1 MLAPTSGQENKLLR
15 YFTSSIPSNSES
27 ALAKHR
33 DRTSLLGWSW
43 SGTMMG
49 MHPARHAASMPA
61 GESSMAR
68 QFSGATP
75 MAVI

>member
-1 MLAPTSGQENKLLR
+1 MSLR
-15 YFTSSIPSNSES
+15 YFTSSITSHSES

-33 DRTSLLGWSW
+33 DRTSSLGRTW
-43 SGTMMG
+43 SGTMMAK
-49 MHPARHAASMPA
+49 HPARQAATIPA

-75 MAVI
+75 MAAAPAR